1 MRLKNVNSM
10 NKKIYFSTI
19 FFLLFL
25 GVKAQK
31 RKVSDTTM
39 YHVNKAIEIPLTI
52 ASYGFNVGY
61 GFGYLSDQNGLS
73 EKQVLKLDKNDI
85 WWFDR
90 IATQQNASFKDRAHE
105 LSDMFLN
112 ASLFIPGIIG
122 LDKKVR
128 QEWMDIILMYLELH
142 AYNSTFYI
150 GTAMSVKRTRPV
162 AYNIDAPMYSRTE
175 KGTRNSFFSG
185 HVSTATCGCFFAAK
199 VYSDLHPE
207 IGNKKYLVYGAACIP
222 PALVGYYR
230 FRAMKHFP
238 SDILIGFGV
247 GAAAGILMPELHKSK
262 YKERGFA
269 LTPVV
274 GKFSGIN
281 IRYTFNYVPKI

>member
-1 MRLKNVNSM
+1 M
-10 NKKIYFSTI
+10 NKRTI
-19 FFLLFL
+19 IILLL
-25 GVKAQK
+25 SLCTYGIQAQK
-31 RKVSDTTM
+31 RKPDDTSI

-73 EKQVLKLDKNDI
+73 EESVLKLDGNDI
-85 WWFDR
+85 WFL
-90 IATQQNASFKDRAHE
+90 DRAATRQDVSYKDKAQE
-105 LSDMFLN
+105 LSDLFLN
-112 ASLFIPGIIG
+112 ASLFLPGIIG

-128 QEWMDIILMYLELH
+128 DEWMDIILMYLELH

-150 GTAMSVKRTRPV
+150 GTAMSINRARPIT
-162 AYNIDAPMYSRTE
+162 YNTNAPMLARTE

-185 HVSTATCGCFFAAK
+185 HVSTASCGCFFAAK

-207 IGNKKYLVYGAACIP
+207 IGNKKYLLYGAACIP

-238 SDILIGFGV
+238 SDIITGFGI
-247 GAAAGILMPELHKSK
+247 GALAGILVPELHKMKRKDS
-262 YKERGFA
+262 A
-269 LTPVV
+269 LAINPYV
-274 GKFSGIN
+274 GEISGVN
-281 IRYTFNYVPKI
+281 ISYTFK